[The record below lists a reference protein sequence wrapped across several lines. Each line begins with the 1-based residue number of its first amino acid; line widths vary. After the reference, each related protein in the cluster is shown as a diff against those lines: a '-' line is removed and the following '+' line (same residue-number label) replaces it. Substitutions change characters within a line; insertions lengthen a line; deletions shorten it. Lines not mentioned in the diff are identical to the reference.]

1 MGRRERRK
9 AAGADEQPRRRRQRR
24 DWEDPGVVL
33 KGPPITV
40 TCECGEKRE
49 LAYGE
54 RWECEQCGRA
64 YDTTRIP
71 REQYDE
77 IRKLSMR
84 YRILPVA
91 YAVFV
96 ALVALLFML
105 TGNVPGVF
113 FLLPVALISWFIFI
127 RPVHRR
133 RYRAALK
140 GLPRWQLRAE

>member
-1 MGRRERRK
+1 MPRRRK
-9 AAGADEQPRRRRQRR
+9 KSQREPPRRRQRR

-54 RWECEQCGRA
+54 RWDCESCGRV

-77 IRKLSMR
+77 IRRLTIR

-91 YAVFV
+91 FALFVAVV
-96 ALVALLFML
+96 ALVFML

-127 RPVHRR
+127 RPVHRK

-140 GLPRWQLRAE
+140 SLPRWQLRAE

>member
-9 AAGADEQPRRRRQRR
+9 AAGADEGPRRRRQRR

-54 RWECEQCGRA
+54 RWECETCGRA

-77 IRKLSMR
+77 IRKLSIR

-91 YAVFV
+91 YALFVAVV
-96 ALVALLFML
+96 ALVFML

-113 FLLPVALISWFIFI
+113 FLLPVALISWFIFL

>member
-9 AAGADEQPRRRRQRR
+9 AAGADTQPRRRRQRR

-54 RWECEQCGRA
+54 RWDCETCGRA

-77 IRKLSMR
+77 IRRLTIR

-91 YAVFV
+91 YALFVAVV
-96 ALVALLFML
+96 ALVFIL

-133 RYRAALK
+133 HYRAALK

>member
-49 LAYGE
+49 LAYGV
-54 RWECEQCGRA
+54 RWECETCGRA

-71 REQYDE
+71 RDQYDQ
-77 IRKLSMR
+77 IRKLTMR
-84 YRILPVA
+84 YRVLPVA
-91 YAVFV
+91 YALFV
-96 ALVALLFML
+96 ALVALVFML

-113 FLLPVALISWFIFI
+113 FLLPVALIGWFIFL
-127 RPVHRR
+127 RPVHRK

-140 GLPRWQLRAE
+140 GLPSWQLRAE